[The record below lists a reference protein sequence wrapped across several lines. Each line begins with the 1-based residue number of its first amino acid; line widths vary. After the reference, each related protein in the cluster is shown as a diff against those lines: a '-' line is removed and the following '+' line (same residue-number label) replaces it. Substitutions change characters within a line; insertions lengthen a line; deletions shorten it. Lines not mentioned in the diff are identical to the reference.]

1 MCIRDR
7 ARGETD
13 WRRLRAYLGVFESYS
28 VYLSRPQKVQTLAFL
43 YELLMHREG
52 DIRRQAAALMG
63 EIIAR
68 FHAGYA
74 KETPADASPDDRD
87 TADMDQWRL
96 YLGKLIRPDRKL
108 MAQHRRWISFTL
120 KMVVNSLLEKCSP
133 ERQAAFLLEFLR
145 YYRRPERLEDET
157 AFQLL
162 ETATA
167 LPVEVLADHQRYD
180 LLFFAQ
186 ALSGRRDVTV
196 RTAAVLLL
204 DYLRP
209 AIATR
214 DVILNALREIDCRD
228 CRSLALLREQAAAA
242 ITGRAGPLEL
252 PRETVSEIFLDNL
265 KTATPWIIK
274 EVNIRLLTCVA
285 QEGGGSLLHIAT
297 HLTNLV
303 KVSDRVTV
311 RHAAGSA
318 LLSVAALLS
327 TCLLYT
333 SPSPRDP

>member
-1 MCIRDR
+1 MSRLTGQR
-7 ARGETD
+7 SFAGLLEQARGETD
-13 WRRLRAYLGVFESYS
+13 WRRLRATLGVLESYS
-28 VYLSRPQKVQTLAFL
+28 VYLSRGQKIQTLAFL

-74 KETPADASPDDRD
+74 KETPDGCTSDSREESGL
-87 TADMDQWRL
+87 DQWRL
-96 YLGKLIRPDRKL
+96 YLARLIRPDRKL

-120 KMVVNSLLEKCSP
+120 KMVVNSVLEKCPPNRRSL
-133 ERQAAFLLEFLR
+133 FLQEFLR

-167 LPVEVLADHQRYD
+167 LPVEVLEDRQRYD

-186 ALSGRRDVTV
+186 ALSSRRDVTV

-209 AIATR
+209 AISTQ
-214 DVILNALREIDCRD
+214 DVLLGALREVDCRD
-228 CRSLALLREQAAAA
+228 CRSLALLREEAMGE
-242 ITGRAGPLEL
+242 ITGRDDPAGL
-252 PRETVSEIFLDNL
+252 PREAVSEMFLDNL
-265 KTATPWIIK
+265 KAATPWILK
-274 EVNIRLLTCVA
+274 EVNIRLLA
-285 QEGGGSLLHIAT
+285 RFARSGGGSLLHIAA
-297 HLTNLV
+297 HFTNLEIGRA
-303 KVSDRVTV
+303 SCRERVWTYV
-311 RHAAGSA
+311 
-318 LLSVAALLS
+318 
-327 TCLLYT
+327 
-333 SPSPRDP
+333 